1 MKYKYQTYIFIFI
14 LYCNLKILNV
24 CTVDTIKSCEIR
36 MKNGE
41 CISKYERYNSHITQ
55 KRYLFYDI
63 NPAEGFNLRRD
74 VYIRVAMFVKELI
87 EDDAL
92 YQWNLVLPPW
102 ELFTHIPYAL

>member
-102 ELFTHIPYAL
+102 GR